1 MFNIATV
8 NPMAS
13 SSKINKACL
22 TLLVIRQ
29 ALSMIVRYVY
39 SAFAPITVYSTPLR
53 RM

>member
-1 MFNIATV
+1 MFNITNV
-8 NPMAS
+8 TPMAS

-22 TLLVIRQ
+22 MTKSVRQ